1 MAPKAS
7 VGVVCSHADG
17 HAEHK
22 VPPRKVP
29 LQQTQRVLFKQSHGR
44 PPWEPELDVKRAGSL
59 HTRGDGRGPLGVVGR
74 LVAAHPG
81 DAENVC
87 QVGLVESC
95 VVGIEHGVSGKR
107 KTSELNCV
115 RQIIRLGER
124 ENSHFESDPLRSVEV
139 KAPQVEQ
146 AATGLAA
153 VQWKHVQVVAF
164 DAIPTAAALRAVPP
178 VFNPG
183 CKGML
188 AGNVSHAP
196 KHDSAE
202 VLRVLSGSCAPGHP
216 PES

>member
-1 MAPKAS
+1 M
-7 VGVVCSHADG
+7 
-17 HAEHK
+17 
-22 VPPRKVP
+22 
-29 LQQTQRVLFKQSHGR
+29 
-44 PPWEPELDVKRAGSL
+44 
-59 HTRGDGRGPLGVVGR
+59 
-74 LVAAHPG
+74 
-81 DAENVC
+81 
-87 QVGLVESC
+87 
-95 VVGIEHGVSGKR
+95 
-107 KTSELNCV
+107 NCV

-153 VQWKHVQVVAF
+153 VQWKHVQVIAF

-202 VLRVLSGSCAPGHP
+202 VLRVLSGSCAPDTLRKASGPRDAGLSVVLNARKVNEHP
-216 PES
+216 FLRVKRSARCSSHHNDDGPLPGTGAPNTGAPGNGRLTDPL